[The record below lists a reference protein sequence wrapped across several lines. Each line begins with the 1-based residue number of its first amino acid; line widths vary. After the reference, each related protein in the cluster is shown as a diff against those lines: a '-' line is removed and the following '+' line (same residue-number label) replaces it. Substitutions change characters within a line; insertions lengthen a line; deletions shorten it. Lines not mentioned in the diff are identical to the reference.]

1 MHRILAVNDRWT
13 IEKMARQLFDQPSVV
28 IFLMSVYGLLPIAS
42 LPCSGVRV
50 DCTRISGLLPP
61 HRFAVLGHDGLVA
74 RRLPIA
80 FSCLLARG
88 HFRVLPAPVRPVRHR
103 AVG

>member
-1 MHRILAVNDRWT
+1 MAGKDSRVLAGVKLTDF
-13 IEKMARQLFDQPSVV
+13 AYVDD
-28 IFLMSVYGLLPIAS
+28 MSVYGLLPIAS
-42 LPCSGVRV
+42 LPCSGIRV